1 MEWKSDQPKR
11 SVGSASQSL
20 AQQLDRK
27 VRRARLVLIFD
38 RLWPAL
44 WFPMSVV
51 GVFLLVSLFGLWP
64 QLPFEIHRGIIW
76 GFGIAL
82 VLSLVPLVRT
92 RWPDRAEALRR
103 LEAAAGLP
111 HRPATS
117 YHDTIAGQAQSP
129 ATTRIWIAHRERM
142 SRLFGRLK
150 AGWPYPRVDRRDP
163 FALRALLMLL
173 LAIGYIAN
181 HDDAVDRI
189 KSAFILKPAT
199 LTSSARLDAWITPP
213 LYTGKPPIMVTDGSR
228 QKAEA
233 ESQQNRFTVP
243 EQSELTVRVN
253 HSDAARF
260 SLRIVPRDTGE
271 EPAVET
277 DRLVAA
283 SIAAGKEHTAE
294 FKEKLTTA
302 AEFELLDNGVPVAR
316 WTIDIIEDT
325 PPVITLTEVPSE
337 AQRGSLRFKYSVQD
351 DYGVLSAQAAI
362 ARAEEED
369 GDEDTPRPAHV
380 QRLGQAP
387 SIPLTLPRANTK
399 QGDGQTYRDLA
410 SHYWAGLPATVTLE
424 ARDQAEQTGRSEPHK
439 LVLPERKF
447 EKPLSKALI
456 EQRKRLV
463 DRPDL
468 KAKVARALDA
478 LTLAPEIFIRN
489 TQVYLGVRTAFRRLT
504 NADDTAAMESTA
516 DLLWQIAVHV
526 EDGDL
531 SDAERRLRT
540 AQEELMRA
548 LERDASE
555 EEIKR
560 LMDELRTAL
569 NEFLENMR
577 QQAQANPN
585 AMPEN
590 PLSQNKV
597 ITQQDLER
605 MLKKIEDLAKTGS
618 KDAAR
623 QMLSE
628 LRDLLEN
635 AQPGNQ
641 ASNSQSQ
648 EMMQMLDGLSELIT
662 KQQQLLDET
671 YRAQQESE
679 YGSPGDEGEPDEEGR
694 DGKQGRQGQG
704 QTPGG
709 KSGQGKSGQQGK
721 GGQGKTGQGK
731 SGQDGQNPFPGLG
744 EQQGGLQKQLK
755 ELMDRLKGFGAKPPE
770 QFDGAG
776 QAMGK
781 AGDALG
787 QENAGRATEQ
797 QTLALDK
804 MRQGA
809 KSLVEQMMSGM
820 GQPGKQGRGQA
831 GAGDRDPLGRPLPT
845 QGLDNGDSV
854 KVPEESEI
862 QRARQI
868 LDELRRRLGERARPP
883 GELDYIERLIER
895 F

>member
-1 MEWKSDQPKR
+1 MKWKSDQPLP
-11 SVGSASQSL
+11 SVGSASLSL
-20 AQQLDRK
+20 AQQLDGK
-27 VRRARLVLIFD
+27 VRRARLVLILD

-44 WFPMSVV
+44 WLPAGVV
-51 GVFLLVSLFGLWP
+51 GVFLLVSLFGVWP
-64 QLPFEIHRGIIW
+64 LLPFQIHRGILW
-76 GFGIAL
+76 AFGIAL
-82 VLSLVPLVRT
+82 VLSLVPLARI

-103 LEAAAGLP
+103 LEATAGLP

-117 YHDTIAGQAQSP
+117 YHDTLAGQAQSP
-129 ATTRIWIAHRERM
+129 ATTRIWTAHRDRM
-142 SRLFGRLK
+142 SRLFSRLK
-150 AGWPYPRVDRRDP
+150 AGWPHPRVDRWDP
-163 FALRALLMLL
+163 FALRALLLML
-173 LAIGYIAN
+173 LAIGYISN
-181 HDDAVDRI
+181 LDDAGDRI
-189 KSAFILKPAT
+189 KSAFVLKAVALP
-199 LTSSARLDAWITPP
+199 SSARLDAWITPP
-213 LYTGKPPIMVTDGSR
+213 LYTGKPPIMVADGSR
-228 QKAEA
+228 QKPEA
-233 ESQQNRFTVP
+233 EPAQTRFTVP

-253 HSDAARF
+253 HSDATRF
-260 SLRIVPRDTGE
+260 SLRIVPRETAT
-271 EPAVET
+271 EPFPVET
-277 DRLVAA
+277 ADRLVTA
-283 SIAAGKEHTAE
+283 SLAKGKENTAE
-294 FKEKLTTA
+294 FKEKLNAA
-302 AEFELLDNGVPVAR
+302 AEIELLDNGITVAH
-316 WTIDIIEDT
+316 WSVDIIEDT
-325 PPVITLTEVPSE
+325 PPVINLTEAPSE

-351 DYGVLSAQAAI
+351 DYGVLSAQAVI
-362 ARAEEED
+362 ARTEDEDAEED
-369 GDEDTPRPAHV
+369 SARPANV

-387 SIPLTLPRANTK
+387 TIPLTLPRANTK

-410 SHYWAGLPATVTLE
+410 SHYWAGLPASVTLE
-424 ARDQAEQTGRSEPHK
+424 ARDQAEQTGRSEQLK
-439 LVLPERKF
+439 LVLPERRF
-447 EKPLSKALI
+447 DKPLAKALI

-489 TQVYLGVRTAFRRLT
+489 TQVYLGIRTAYRRLL
-504 NADDTAAMESTA
+504 NNDDTAAMESTA
-516 DLLWQIAVHV
+516 DLLWQVAVHV

-531 SDAERRLRT
+531 SDAERRLRN

-577 QQAQANPN
+577 QQAQKDPN
-585 AMPEN
+585 FAREN
-590 PLSQNKV
+590 PLSQNRV
-597 ITQQDLER
+597 ITSQDLER

-618 KDAAR
+618 RDAAR
-623 QMLSE
+623 QMLSQ

-648 EMMQMLDGLSELIT
+648 ELMQMLDGLSELIS

-671 YRAQQESE
+671 YRAQQQSE
-679 YGSPGDEGEPDEEGR
+679 FGSPGEDGEPGDESREGQTGR
-694 DGKQGRQGQG
+694 EGKQGRQGQ
-704 QTPGG
+704 
-709 KSGQGKSGQQGK
+709 SQGKNGQGK
-721 GGQGKTGQGK
+721 GGGMRDPL
-731 SGQDGQNPFPGLG
+731 SPFPGLG
-744 EQQGGLQKQLK
+744 QKQGDLQKQLK
-755 ELMDRLKGFGAKPPE
+755 ELMDRLKGLGGKPPE

-781 AGDALG
+781 ANDALG

-809 KSLVEQMMSGM
+809 KSLVEQMMSGAM
-820 GQPGKQGRGQA
+820 GQPGGNKGRAQA
-831 GAGDRDPLGRPLPT
+831 GAGDRDPLGRPLPSM
-845 QGLDNGDSV
+845 GLDNGDSV
-854 KVPEESEI
+854 KVPEESDI

-868 LDELRRRLGERARPP
+868 LEELRRRLGERARPP

>member
-1 MEWKSDQPKR
+1 MRWKSDQPET

-27 VRRARLVLIFD
+27 VHRARLVLLLD

-44 WFPMSVV
+44 WLPAGVV

-64 QLPFEIHRGIIW
+64 RLPFEIHRGVLW
-76 GFGIAL
+76 AFGIAL
-82 VLSLVPLVRT
+82 VLSFVPLIRIK
-92 RWPDRAEALRR
+92 WPDRAEALRR
-103 LEAAAGLP
+103 LEATAGLP

-117 YHDTIAGQAQSP
+117 YHDTLAGQAQSP
-129 ATTRIWIAHRERM
+129 ATTRIWTAHRERM
-142 SRLFGRLK
+142 SRLFSRLK
-150 AGWPYPRVDRRDP
+150 AGWPQPRVDRRDP
-163 FALRALLMLL
+163 FALRALLLLL

-181 HDDAVDRI
+181 RDDAGDRI
-189 KSAFILKPAT
+189 RAAFVLDANALP
-199 LTSSARLDAWITPP
+199 SSARLDAWITPP
-213 LYTGKPPIMVTDGSR
+213 LYTGKPPIMVADGSR
-228 QKAEA
+228 QKTEG
-233 ESQQNRFTVP
+233 EQPQTRFTVP

-253 HSDAARF
+253 HADAARF
-260 SLRIVPRDTGE
+260 SLRIVPGE
-271 EPAVET
+271 SGEVPLPVET
-277 DRLVAA
+277 VDRLVTA
-283 SIAAGKEHTAE
+283 SIAKGKENTAE

-302 AEFELLDNGVPVAR
+302 AEVELLDNGVTVAR
-316 WTIDIIEDT
+316 WSVDIVEDT
-325 PPVITLTEVPSE
+325 PPVITLTEAPSE

-351 DYGVLSAQAAI
+351 DYGVLSAQAVI
-362 ARAEEED
+362 ARAE
-369 GDEDTPRPAHV
+369 DEDADEDSPRPAHV

-424 ARDQAEQTGRSEPHK
+424 ARDQAEQTGRSEPHE

-447 EKPLSKALI
+447 EKPLAKALI

-478 LTLAPEIFIRN
+478 MTIAPEIFIRN
-489 TQVYLGVRTAFRRLT
+489 TQIYLGIRTAFRRLT
-504 NADDTAAMESTA
+504 NNDETAAMESTA
-516 DLLWQIAVHV
+516 DLLWQVAVHV

-540 AQEELMRA
+540 AQEELMKA

-577 QQAQANPN
+577 QQAQNNPN
-585 AMPEN
+585 FMPEN
-590 PLSQNKV
+590 PLSPNRV
-597 ITQQDLER
+597 ITSQDLER

-641 ASNSQSQ
+641 ASSSQNQ

-671 YRAQQESE
+671 YRTQQESE
-679 YGSPGDEGEPDEEGR
+679 YGSPGEEGEPGEEGR
-694 DGKQGRQGQG
+694 EGGEGKQGQQGQG
-704 QTPGG
+704 QGKSRQG
-709 KSGQGKSGQQGK
+709 KSGQGESGQGEN
-721 GGQGKTGQGK
+721 
-731 SGQDGQNPFPGLG
+731 GQNPFPGLG
-744 EQQGGLQKQLK
+744 QQQGGLQKQLK

-854 KVPEESEI
+854 KVPEESDI

-868 LDELRRRLGERARPP
+868 LEELRRRLGERARPP

>member
-1 MEWKSDQPKR
+1 MKWKTDQPET

-20 AQQLDRK
+20 AQQLDQK
-27 VRRARLVLIFD
+27 VHRARLVLLLD

-44 WFPMSVV
+44 WLPAGVV

-64 QLPFEIHRGIIW
+64 RLPFEIHRGVLW
-76 GFGIAL
+76 AFGIAL
-82 VLSLVPLVRT
+82 VLSFVPLIRIK
-92 RWPDRAEALRR
+92 WPDRAEALRR
-103 LEAAAGLP
+103 LEATAGLP

-117 YHDTIAGQAQSP
+117 YHDTLAGQAHSQ
-129 ATTRIWIAHRERM
+129 ATTRIWTAHRERM
-142 SRLFGRLK
+142 SRLFSRLK
-150 AGWPYPRVDRRDP
+150 AGWPHPRVDRRDP
-163 FALRALLMLL
+163 FALRALLLLL

-181 HDDAVDRI
+181 RDDAGDRI
-189 KSAFILKPAT
+189 RSAFVLDANALP
-199 LTSSARLDAWITPP
+199 SSARLDAWITPP
-213 LYTGKPPIMVTDGSR
+213 LYTGKPPIMVADGSR
-228 QKAEA
+228 HKTEGEQP
-233 ESQQNRFTVP
+233 QTQFTVP

-253 HSDAARF
+253 HADAARF
-260 SLRIVPRDTGE
+260 SLRIVPGESGE
-271 EPAVET
+271 EPLPVET
-277 DRLVAA
+277 VDRLVTA
-283 SIAAGKEHTAE
+283 SIAKGKENTAE

-302 AEFELLDNGVPVAR
+302 AEVELLDNGVTVAR
-316 WTIDIIEDT
+316 WSVDIVEDT
-325 PPVITLTEVPSE
+325 PPVITLTEAPSE

-351 DYGVLSAQAAI
+351 DYGVLSAQAVI
-362 ARAEEED
+362 ARAE
-369 GDEDTPRPAHV
+369 DEDADEDAPRPAHV

-447 EKPLSKALI
+447 EKPLAKALI
-456 EQRKRLV
+456 EQRKKLV

-468 KAKVARALDA
+468 RAKVARALDA
-478 LTLAPEIFIRN
+478 MTIAPEIFIHN
-489 TQVYLGVRTAFRRLT
+489 TQIYLGIRTAFRRLT
-504 NADDTAAMESTA
+504 NNDEAAAMESTA
-516 DLLWQIAVHV
+516 DLLWQVAVHV

-540 AQEELMRA
+540 AQEELMKA

-577 QQAQANPN
+577 QQAQNNPN
-585 AMPEN
+585 FMPEN
-590 PLSQNKV
+590 PLSPNRV
-597 ITQQDLER
+597 ITSQDLER

-641 ASNSQSQ
+641 ASSSQSQ
-648 EMMQMLDGLSELIT
+648 EMMQMLDGLSELIS

-671 YRAQQESE
+671 YRTQQESE
-679 YGSPGDEGEPDEEGR
+679 YGSPGEDGEPGEEAREGR
-694 DGKQGRQGQG
+694 EGREGKQGRQGQG
-704 QTPGG
+704 QG
-709 KSGQGKSGQQGK
+709 KSGQGKSGQ
-721 GGQGKTGQGK
+721 GK
-731 SGQDGQNPFPGLG
+731 SGQGENGQNPFPGLG
-744 EQQGGLQKQLK
+744 QQQGGLQKQLK

-854 KVPEESEI
+854 KVPEESDI

-868 LDELRRRLGERARPP
+868 LEELRRRLGERARPP

>member
-1 MEWKSDQPKR
+1 MKWKSDQPEL

-27 VRRARLVLIFD
+27 VHRARLVLIFD

-44 WFPMSVV
+44 WLPASVV
-51 GVFLLVSLFGLWP
+51 GTFLLVSLFGLWP
-64 QLPFEIHRGIIW
+64 QLPFEIHRGILW
-76 GFGIAL
+76 AFGIAL
-82 VLSLVPLVRT
+82 VLSLVPLIRI

-103 LEAAAGLP
+103 LEATAGLP

-117 YHDTIAGQAQSP
+117 YHDTLAGQAQSP
-129 ATTRIWIAHRERM
+129 ATTRIWTAHRERM
-142 SRLFGRLK
+142 SRLFSRLK
-150 AGWPYPRVDRRDP
+150 AGWPHPRVDRRDP
-163 FALRALLMLL
+163 FALRALLLLL

-181 HDDAVDRI
+181 RDDAADRI
-189 KSAFILKPAT
+189 KSAFILKSHALP
-199 LTSSARLDAWITPP
+199 SSARLDAWITPP
-213 LYTGKPPIMVTDGSR
+213 LYTGKPPIMVADGSR
-228 QKAEA
+228 QKTEG
-233 ESQQNRFTVP
+233 EQPQTQFTVP

-260 SLRIVPRDTGE
+260 SLRIVPGESGE
-271 EPAVET
+271 EPLPVEAI
-277 DRLVAA
+277 DRLVTA
-283 SIAAGKEHTAE
+283 SIAKGKENTAE

-302 AEFELLDNGVPVAR
+302 AEVDLLDNGVTVAH
-316 WTIDIIEDT
+316 WSVDIVEDT
-325 PPVITLTEVPSE
+325 PPVITLTEAPSE

-351 DYGVLSAQAAI
+351 DYGVLSAQAVI
-362 ARAEEED
+362 AR
-369 GDEDTPRPAHV
+369 DEDEDADEDEARPAHV

-447 EKPLSKALI
+447 EKPLAKALI
-456 EQRKRLV
+456 EQRKKLV

-468 KAKVARALDA
+468 RTKVARALDA
-478 LTLAPEIFIRN
+478 LTIAPEIFIRN
-489 TQVYLGVRTAFRRLT
+489 TQVYLGIRTAFRRLT
-504 NADDTAAMESTA
+504 NSEDTAAMESTA
-516 DLLWQIAVHV
+516 DLLWQVAVHV

-540 AQEELMRA
+540 AQEELMKA

-577 QQAQANPN
+577 QQAQNNPN
-585 AMPEN
+585 FMPEN
-590 PLSQNKV
+590 PLSPNRV
-597 ITQQDLER
+597 ITSQDLER

-648 EMMQMLDGLSELIT
+648 EMMQMLDGLSELIS

-671 YRAQQESE
+671 FQAQQESE
-679 YGSPGDEGEPDEEGR
+679 YGSPGEEGEPGEEARDGREGR
-694 DGKQGRQGQG
+694 EGKQGRQGQG
-704 QTPGG
+704 QG
-709 KSGQGKSGQQGK
+709 KSGQGKSGEGK
-721 GGQGKTGQGK
+721 
-731 SGQDGQNPFPGLG
+731 DGQNPFPGLG
-744 EQQGGLQKQLK
+744 QQQGGLQKQLK
-755 ELMDRLKGFGAKPPE
+755 ELMDKLKGFGAKPPE

-781 AGDALG
+781 AGEALG
-787 QENAGRATEQ
+787 EENAGRATEQ

-820 GQPGKQGRGQA
+820 GQPGNQGRGQA

-845 QGLDNGDSV
+845 QGLDNGNSV
-854 KVPEESEI
+854 KVPEESDI

-868 LDELRRRLGERARPP
+868 LEELRRRLGERARPP